1 MIYEKELDDD
11 IREYSL
17 RLVNAQAERNKIMN
31 RMEDMYFMRMDNE
44 QQIERRLKHVKQ
56 TKSPD
61 PRNAIRGAV
70 NLMTVTEPQV
80 MIPYDTAYADQKNKS
95 SLLEKAA
102 KTMLVASGS
111 VRNNPIHYD
120 VALTG
125 LLFDEIHIILN
136 KTDDIL
142 RHAAGG
148 SPASRARVKRIAGMT
163 PVLFDVVDP
172 RMGYPDWDSYGLRA
186 YYREFELTVGEI
198 LDQYGEKAEQFFG
211 NKRIGRFETR
221 TVCDLYNLQ
230 YRQVWIKN
238 EPGVIDQ
245 YEHGLEF
252 IPVVV
257 ERVNASRVLNEH
269 VEPFLYTFS
278 ESNLWNRQNLALTVM
293 YSRLYSM
300 LTPGWIEEQEEDQ
313 EVKFN
318 FDPILPRIQVPK
330 GNKLYQVED
339 RGGMSPALEY
349 AYKLAEQKGNESM
362 IYPQALGQPMGGSVA
377 YSTVALLNQAGRL
390 PLVQVQ
396 QKGSFAI
403 GEALRLAFMWMKGK
417 NIRTSYKSQAIEI
430 KPDDIPDPLEIEVR
444 LDVHMPQDMLSKSNI
459 VGMLVDRGI
468 ASMRWLRDEVLDMQ
482 SDDMDY
488 EIMTEK
494 AQLHFFN
501 EYMTNV
507 AKVMQ
512 QAQAMQQTPTQG
524 GEGMP
529 PGMAGIPGG
538 GMPGGPA
545 GMAPGEGGMPIA
557 PGAEVGGPGGLPA
570 QMLMNGGQGPEEV
583 R

>member
-1 MIYEKELDDD
+1 MIYDKNLDDE

-17 RLVNAQAERNKIMN
+17 RLVNAQGERNEIMN

-44 QQIERRLKHVKQ
+44 EQIARRLKHVKQ

-61 PRNAIRGAV
+61 PRNAVRGAV

-80 MIPYDTAYADQKNKS
+80 MVPYDTAYAEQKNKS
-95 SLLEKAA
+95 STLEKAA
-102 KTMLVASGS
+102 KTMLAASGS
-111 VRNNPIHYD
+111 VRGNPIHYD
-120 VALTG
+120 VAMTG

-136 KTDDIL
+136 KSDDIVK
-142 RHAAGG
+142 HAAGG
-148 SPASRARVKRIAGMT
+148 SPASKARVKRIARMT

-172 RMGYPDWDSYGLRA
+172 RTGYADWDSFGLRA
-186 YYREFELTVGEI
+186 YYREFELTVQEI
-198 LDQYGEKAEQFFG
+198 LDQYGEKAKEFFG
-211 NKRIGRFETR
+211 SKRIGPFETR

-230 YRQVWIKN
+230 YRQVWIKDQ
-238 EPGVIDQ
+238 EGVIDQ

-257 ERVNASRVLNEH
+257 QKVNASRVLNEH

-300 LTPGWIEEQEEDQ
+300 LTPGWIEEQKDNQ

-318 FDPILPRIQVPK
+318 FDPILPRIQVPE
-330 GNKLYQVED
+330 GSKLYQVED

-349 AYKLAEQKGNESM
+349 AYKLAEQKGGESM

-403 GEALRLAFMWMKGK
+403 GEALRLAFLWMKGK
-417 NIRTSYKSQAIEI
+417 KISTAYKSQSIEI
-430 KPDDIPDPLEIEVR
+430 MPDDIPDPLEIEVR
-444 LDVHMPQDMLSKSNI
+444 LEVHMPQDMLGKSNI
-459 VGMLVDRGI
+459 VGMLVDRGVS
-468 ASMRWLRDEVLDMQ
+468 SMRWLRDEVLDMQ

-494 AQLHFFN
+494 AQMHFFS
-501 EYMTNV
+501 EYMANV

-512 QAQAMQQTPTQG
+512 QAQAMQAG
-524 GEGMP
+524 GGQAP
-529 PGMAGIPGG
+529 PGMAGVPGGAGEGMPSGAPAGMIPGG
-538 GMPGGPA
+538 G
-545 GMAPGEGGMPIA
+545 EMPIA

-570 QMLMNGGQGPEEV
+570 MMLMNGGQGPEEV